1 VPQAVTVRVQKEEDG
16 FMAVFDELNLHGFGS
31 SVSEAVERLAEATVE
46 YWLHLRDD
54 ADMRAVPPCREHY
67 RFLRD
72 QLLPAVSRYSRQMGR
87 AEDPLDPAVIAMFA
101 YRSPS
106 LWQSHLST
114 ARPMLQPA

>member
-1 VPQAVTVRVQKEEDG
+1 MPQAVTVRVQKEEDG

-54 ADMRAVPPCREHY
+54 ADIRAVPPCREHY

-72 QLLPAVSRYSRQMGR
+72 QLRERSCARSYPWQDTHGHR
-87 AEDPLDPAVIAMFA
+87 A
-101 YRSPS
+101 
-106 LWQSHLST
+106 
-114 ARPMLQPA
+114 